1 MSAIGGAAAGAPASV
16 SYDAAST
23 PISQQTKE
31 LKELRD
37 EAMLSR
43 LSSIQGASVHS
54 FDPDAS
60 PEEKAQNSLKGAPS
74 TAPVDM
80 SGVPSLRGK
89 ELKNFKKV
97 GGAEVVTDLGT
108 KPVEPTTNLEE
119 IEALASDKKGTLST
133 KDVAVPPGA
142 MPEGKPGDAIRE
154 IPSWFS
160 TGWNDGPDKSLYLA
174 PEDARAQS
182 ILSDFFSDVYFGQ
195 WWVNAGIIVFAVVA
209 SHFMT
214 LFGGGWGWLIVILG
228 IAATAYDTSIKRTRR
243 NARDDLAREVA
254 KKGLRADVESATWL
268 NLFLQ
273 RFWLIYEPVLSATI
287 VASVDQVLQTSTP
300 AFLDS
305 IRMTTFTLGTKP
317 PNIDHVRTFADT
329 EEDVVMMEWKISFV
343 PNDIQD
349 MTQRQ
354 ASRKINPKIVLN
366 IRLGIGPAVVGK
378 DIIVEDISFQGTMR
392 IRMKL
397 MNNFPHVQLVDLSLM
412 QPPIFDFVL
421 KPVGFDLSLIPGL
434 SPFITS
440 QVHATLGS
448 MMYHPNTFTLNL
460 EQMLSGAPIDTAC
473 GVLALTIYSG
483 RGLKGVKL
491 GGGAPDPYVSL
502 AIAGRA
508 ELAKT
513 TIKRSTTTPHWNETK
528 YILLNNLNE
537 SLTMTVKDWN
547 EHRADSDLG
556 TASFDLKSLMEDG
569 QQEGVNTDVIFDG
582 KARGVIKFDAI
593 YFPVLTAKKL
603 PDGTVETI
611 PETNADEDIGRA
623 ETGVVRLVVHQAKD
637 LDGRGQQINTCAEVR
652 LNDQLVHRTQTLKR
666 SPNPV
671 WERPTEFLV
680 TDRASAVI
688 GITVIDENA
697 ISANTRLGVLKVKL
711 TDLLEANAKGQ
722 DFFPLS
728 QARSGRVRLTA
739 TWKPVMMT
747 GAISGAGQYTAPIGV
762 VRVFFKRA
770 RDLKNVEA
778 MTGGKSD
785 PYMRIL
791 HAGIVITRTQVIDN
805 NLDPEWDE
813 IVYVQI
819 HSKKDTFVIEC
830 MDYQH
835 LTKDR
840 SLGVTELNVSDLL
853 TEGEDKFN
861 KPWVSTGK
869 HSRKDGLRIDGKK
882 TVKGSIEYEVEFFPC
897 AHLKNVSFKDPEP
910 DVIKEEVETLTNEAE
925 SKTSKTLER
934 NGSISGNS
942 TSTKAEEETGIVIP
956 REELLKM
963 QTGVLAFQ
971 IISGQLSRKGA
982 RLEVLFDDGYWP
994 AYSSEPARSTH
1005 AVWDE
1010 IGEAVIRELNFSNII
1025 LKLNTAEKETRE
1037 DIVASATIPVSQFLT
1052 SCLDKPFTFT
1062 LTDPNGGS
1070 RNTVTM
1076 AAKYIPIDMELEA
1089 RESINNQGTLSVN
1102 LIDAKDLAAGDRS
1115 GKSDPYA
1122 VFMLNNEKVHK
1133 SEVVKK
1139 TLAPVWNEKFECEV
1153 RSRVSAN
1160 FLVIVY
1166 DWDRVGTPTHLGQG
1180 TINLAGLTPL
1190 ELTEVN
1196 VPLYDTKTKKQQGTV
1211 HIKLM
1216 FRPGFLARSRKSTS
1230 TFSSAGRVA
1239 TSLGGGVA
1247 QAGGAVVGG
1256 VGTVGKG
1263 AVSGVG
1269 VVGKGAVT
1277 GVGAVGKGVFGGIR
1291 KVVPGSGQSGAY
1303 QRTSSYGN
1311 GITEVD
1317 FATEGVAPLP
1327 DPGVANSELQSSGGP
1342 SAESQVG
1349 SLTVTVTSLTGA
1361 GEPGEKKLV
1370 VVKAGSR
1377 QIKET
1382 KAHHGEGGADLI
1394 KFDESATVKTDGPQL
1409 LEFTALHKKTLGKD
1423 KPLGSG
1429 LVNLWDVITPGG
1441 PPTTVTVPLTG
1452 GSGSLLVGL
1461 SWTPSASPDF
1471 DSRSIA
1477 GSVSPSTRKS
1487 SRFSPA
1493 RFSRHRESSVD
1504 PE

>member
-1 MSAIGGAAAGAPASV
+1 MSVNGGVAAEAPASV
-16 SYDAAST
+16 SYNAAST

-31 LKELRD
+31 LKELKD
-37 EAMLSR
+37 EAM
-43 LSSIQGASVHS
+43 GAAVHS
-54 FDPDAS
+54 FDPDAC
-60 PEEKAQNSLKGAPS
+60 PEEKAQQAMKGAPS

-89 ELKNFKKV
+89 ELKDFKEI
-97 GGAEVVTDLGT
+97 GGAEMVTDLGT
-108 KPVEPTTNLEE
+108 KPVEPTTNLKE
-119 IEALASDKKGTLST
+119 IEALATEKEAPKDKL
-133 KDVAVPPGA
+133 VPPGA
-142 MPEGKPGDAIRE
+142 MPQGKTGEALPE
-154 IPSWFS
+154 IPDWFS
-160 TGWNDGPDKSLYLA
+160 IGWNDGPDKSLYLA

-182 ILSDFFSDVYFGQ
+182 ILSDFISDAYFGQ
-195 WWVNAGIIVFAVVA
+195 WWVNAGIIIFAVVA

-228 IAATAYDTSIKRTRR
+228 VTATAYDTSIRRTRR
-243 NARDDLAREVA
+243 NARDDLVREVA

-329 EEDVVMMEWKISFV
+329 EDDVVMMEWKISFV

-354 ASRKINPKIVLN
+354 ASRKVNPKIVLN

-378 DIIVEDISFQGTMR
+378 DIVVEDISFQGTMR

-397 MNNFPHVQLVDLSLM
+397 MNNFPHIQLVDLSLM
-412 QPPIFDFVL
+412 EPPVFDFVL

-440 QVHATLGS
+440 QVHATLGP

-483 RGLKGVKL
+483 RGLKAIKL
-491 GGGAPDPYVSL
+491 GGGSPDPYVSV
-502 AIAGRA
+502 AVAGRA

-513 TIKRSTTTPHWNETK
+513 AIKRSTTTPHWNETK

-537 SLTMTVKDWN
+537 SLTMTIKDWN

-569 QQEGVNTDVIFDG
+569 QQEGINADVIFDG

-603 PDGTVETI
+603 PDGAVETI
-611 PETNADEDIGRA
+611 PETK
-623 ETGVVRLVVHQAKD
+623 TGVVRLVVHQAKD

-652 LNDQLVHRTQTLKR
+652 LNDQIVHRTQTLKR

-671 WERPTEFLV
+671 WERPCEFLV
-680 TDRASAVI
+680 TDRSSAVI

-711 TDLLEANAKGQ
+711 ADLLEANAKGQ

-728 QARSGRVRLTA
+728 QAKTGRVRLTA
-739 TWKPVMMT
+739 SWKPVMMT
-747 GAISGAGQYTAPIGV
+747 GAISGAGQYTPPIGV
-762 VRVFFKRA
+762 VRVLFKRA

-791 HAGIVITRTQVIDN
+791 HAGIVITRTEVIDN

-813 IVYVQI
+813 IVYVQV

-853 TEGEDKFN
+853 TEGHDDQVN

-882 TVKGSIEYEVEFFPC
+882 TVKGSVEYDVEFFPC

-910 DVIKEEVETLTNEAE
+910 DVIEEEVETLTNEAE
-925 SKTSKTLER
+925 AETSNTLKR
-934 NGSISGNS
+934 NGSISGKS
-942 TSTKAEEETGIVIP
+942 TSTKAEDDTGIVIP
-956 REELLKM
+956 REELLKT

-1010 IGEAVIRELNFSNII
+1010 IGEAVIRELNFSNMI
-1025 LKLNTAEKETRE
+1025 LKLNAAEKETRE
-1037 DIVASATIPVSQFLT
+1037 DIVASATIPVYQFLT
-1052 SCLDKPFTFT
+1052 SCLDKSFTFT

-1076 AAKYIPIDMELEA
+1076 AAKYIPINMVLEP

-1102 LIDAKDLAAGDRS
+1102 LVDAKGLAAGDRS

-1122 VFMLNNEKVHK
+1122 VFMLNEEKVYK
-1133 SEVVKK
+1133 SEVIKK
-1139 TLAPVWNEKFECEV
+1139 TLAPVWNEKFECDV
-1153 RSRVSAN
+1153 RSRVAAN
-1160 FLVIVY
+1160 FYVIVY

-1180 TINLAGLTPL
+1180 SIDLAALQPL
-1190 ELTEVN
+1190 ELTEHTVS
-1196 VPLYDTKTKKQQGTV
+1196 LYDVKTKKQQGMV
-1211 HIKLM
+1211 HVKLM

-1239 TSLGGGVA
+1239 TSIGGGVA
-1247 QAGGAVVGG
+1247 HAGGAVVGG
-1256 VGTVGKG
+1256 VGVIGKG

-1269 VVGKGAVT
+1269 VVGKGAAT

-1291 KVVPGSGQSGAY
+1291 KVVPGGGGHNNSY
-1303 QRTSSYGN
+1303 QRTSSFGN
-1311 GITEVD
+1311 SSIAEID
-1317 FATEGVAPLP
+1317 FANEAAAAGLS
-1327 DPGVANSELQSSGGP
+1327 DPAVGNSALMSSVGTP
-1342 SAESQVG
+1342 SGATSQVG
-1349 SLTVTVTSLTGA
+1349 SLTVTITSLSGA
-1361 GEPGEKKLV
+1361 SEPREKQVV
-1370 VVKAGSR
+1370 VVKAGNR

-1382 KAHHGEGGADLI
+1382 KAHHAEGGQDSI
-1394 KFDESATVKTDGPQL
+1394 NFDESTTVKTDGPMT

-1423 KPLGSG
+1423 KSLGSG
-1429 LVNLWDVITPGG
+1429 LVNLWDVLTPGG

-1452 GSGSLLVGL
+1452 GAGSLLVGL
-1461 SWTPSASPDF
+1461 SWMATSSQ
-1471 DSRSIA
+1471 DSDTRSIA

-1493 RFSRHRESSVD
+1493 RFGRHRDSSVD